1 MKNYLIQLVII
12 VAVLFST
19 NSIAAPGHYIVVT
32 MDDSGKA
39 QPVFY
44 RAVDFS
50 EERSVSQAI
59 LKSTLHDAD
68 HLFIAGN
75 GWADVAEV
83 PRFVRGEFAAN
94 GISGDIKSYQVEQQ
108 ERSFALRIPA
118 KAGARIKLEY
128 MGVRSELNVQ
138 RVVANAS
145 KLALANFQV
154 KPQTKAF
161 VNSGNRVDILV
172 LGDGY
177 TAAEQALFNSDAETL
192 RVAMFDYVPYK
203 QYANLVNWTTTFN
216 ASAQSGS
223 DHPPYLAGCTSTT
236 CCADTAAQSDP
247 KAAGAGMFV
256 STAFDG
262 KFCTSQIHR
271 LVTINSSKI
280 YAAAS
285 AFPGWDQL
293 VVLLNESVYGGSGGS
308 IAVTTTN
315 SNAKLIVIHEYGHTF
330 HDLADEYTS
339 PYPGFPACSDIS
351 SPACEVNVTNQTN
364 PSSIKWRS
372 WFTPSI
378 AIPTPSGTAGIGLF
392 EGARYQTS
400 GVYRPQNSCGM
411 RSLGAQFCSICSQA
425 YVLKLYR
432 GGWGTPS
439 AGIDLI
445 EPGTEV
451 PAASSNVN
459 YSVGSTKNFSAT
471 VLRPTPDTVS
481 MQWYLDGVAVSGATN
496 SNFDFLQLTAS
507 PATRSLEL
515 RVTDNST
522 LVKAEM
528 AGTDMVH
535 SRTWTI
541 QVTTPPSL
549 SINNISLNEGNSG
562 VTAASFTINLSSPAP
577 AGGVSFDIAT
587 IGMRANGSAAQA
599 VKDYAAV
606 QQLGKTIAQGQS
618 STSFAVKIMG
628 DKITEP
634 NEVFGVRL
642 SNVVGAII
650 GNDLAV
656 GTIIN
661 DDSSHL
667 LGNINNSGIAL
678 LGSSALVGRRSVAR
692 PFTECERLQKE
703 IAMLEKR
710 VAASAVKETEGVRN
724 ILTLESQLAK
734 ISCR

>member
-1 MKNYLIQLVII
+1 MHSV
-12 VAVLFST
+12 
-19 NSIAAPGHYIVVT
+19 AAPGHYIVVT
-32 MDDSGKA
+32 MDDTGKA

-44 RAVDFS
+44 REVNFT
-50 EERSVSQAI
+50 EERSVSSAM

-68 HLFIAGN
+68 HLFISGN
-75 GWADVAEV
+75 GWVDVAEV
-83 PRFVRGEFAAN
+83 PRFIRGEFARN
-94 GISGDIKSYQVEQQ
+94 GIDGDIKAYQVEQQ

-128 MGVRSELNVQ
+128 MGVKSELNVQ
-138 RVVANAS
+138 NVKANAA
-145 KLALANFQV
+145 KLALAGFEV
-154 KPQTKAF
+154 KPPTKAF
-161 VNSGNRVDILV
+161 VNSANRVDILV

-177 TAAEQALFNSDAETL
+177 TAAEQALFNSDAESL

-203 QYANLVNWTTTFN
+203 QYANMVNWTTTFN

-223 DHPPYLAGCTSTT
+223 DHPPYQAGCTTSS

-247 KAAGAGMFV
+247 KAAGAGTFV
-256 STAFDG
+256 NTAFDG

-280 YAAAS
+280 YAAAA

-293 VVLLNESVYGGSGGS
+293 VVLLNDSVYGGSGGS

-315 SNAKLIVIHEYGHTF
+315 VNAKLIVIHEYGHTF

-339 PYPGFPACSDIS
+339 AYPGYPACSDIS
-351 SPACEVNVTNQTN
+351 PSSNCEANVTNQTN
-364 PSSIKWRS
+364 PSMIKWRS

-378 AIPTPSGTAGIGLF
+378 AIPTPGGTAGIGLF

-439 AGIDLI
+439 TGIDLI

-451 PAASSNVN
+451 PLASSTVN
-459 YSVGSTKNFSAT
+459 YSQGSTVNFSAT

-481 MQWYLDGVAVSGATN
+481 MQWYLDGLAVGGATN
-496 SNFDFLQLTAS
+496 PNFDFQQLTAS
-507 PATRSLEL
+507 PSTRTLEL

-528 AGTDMVH
+528 AGSDMVH

-541 QVTTPPSL
+541 QVTPTPTPSL
-549 SINNISLNEGNSG
+549 SINDVSLNEGNSG
-562 VTAASFTINLSSPAP
+562 VSLATFNVTLSSAAP
-577 AGGVSFDIAT
+577 AGGVSFT
-587 IGMRANGSAAQA
+587 IGTITMNANGVSALAG
-599 VKDYAAV
+599 KDYAAW
-606 QQLGKTIAQGQS
+606 QQTGKTIAPGQS
-618 STSFAVKIMG
+618 STTFSVKVMG

-642 SNVVGAII
+642 SNPMGATIVDNI
-650 GNDLAV
+650 GVA
-656 GTIIN
+656 TIIN
-661 DDSSHL
+661 DDTSHL
-667 LGNINNSGIAL
+667 RGIGRHPEANGSGRNAN
-678 LGSSALVGRRSVAR
+678 RVAGA
-692 PFTECERLQKE
+692 TECRE
-703 IAMLEKR
+703 LEKR
-710 VAASAVKETEGVRN
+710 KVDMEAEVASDQIDEAEGVRR
-724 ILTLESQLAK
+724 ILVLEAGLQKLA
-734 ISCR
+734 CQ

>member
-1 MKNYLIQLVII
+1 MNNHLIKLVILLTT
-12 VAVLFST
+12 LFSVAST
-19 NSIAAPGHYIVVT
+19 AAPGHYIVVT

-39 QPVFY
+39 RPVFY
-44 RAVDFS
+44 REVNFS
-50 EERSVSQAI
+50 EERSVSQAM

-68 HLFIAGN
+68 HLFISGN

-83 PRFVRGEFAAN
+83 PRFIRGEFAAS
-94 GISGDIKSYQVEQQ
+94 GIAGDIKAYQVEQQ
-108 ERSFALRIPA
+108 ERSFALRIPT

-128 MGVRSELNVQ
+128 MGVKSELNVQ
-138 RVVANAS
+138 RVAANAS
-145 KLALANFQV
+145 KLALANFEV

-161 VNSGNRVDILV
+161 VNSANRVDILV

-177 TAAEQALFNSDAETL
+177 TAAEQALFNSDTETL

-203 QYANLVNWTTTFN
+203 QYANMVNWTTTFN
-216 ASAQSGS
+216 ASVQSGS
-223 DHPPYLAGCTSTT
+223 DHPPFLAGCTSTT

-247 KAAGAGMFV
+247 KAAGAGIFV

-293 VVLLNESVYGGSGGS
+293 VVLLNDSVYGGSGGS

-339 PYPGFPACSDIS
+339 AYPGYPACSDIS
-351 SPACEVNVTNQTN
+351 PSNNCEVNVTNQTD
-364 PSSIKWRS
+364 SSMIKWRS

-378 AIPTPSGTAGIGLF
+378 PIPTPAGTAGIGLF

-439 AGIDLI
+439 TGIDLI

-451 PAASSNVN
+451 PSALSNVN
-459 YSVGSTKNFSAT
+459 YSVGSTVNFSVS

-481 MQWYLDGVAVSGATN
+481 MQWYLDGVAVNGATT
-496 SNFDFLQLTAS
+496 SSFDFQQLTSS
-507 PATRSLEL
+507 PITRSLEL

-528 AGTDMVH
+528 AGIDMVH
-535 SRTWTI
+535 SRSWTI
-541 QVTTPPSL
+541 QVTTPLSL
-549 SINNISLNEGNSG
+549 SINNVSLNEGNSG
-562 VTAASFTINLSSPAP
+562 AVLANFAISLSSPAP

-587 IGMRANGSAAQA
+587 TNLRSTGSAAQV
-599 VKDYAAV
+599 VKDYAAW

-618 STSFAVKIMG
+618 SASFAVKIVG
-628 DKITEP
+628 DKITER

-642 SNVVGAII
+642 SNAVGAII
-650 GNDLAV
+650 SNDLGV
-656 GTIIN
+656 GTILN

-667 LGNINNSGIAL
+667 LGSTNNSKTNQ
-678 LGSSALVGRRSVAR
+678 SEDSASITRSEAQ
-692 PFTECERLQKE
+692 CERLQKD
-703 IAMLEKR
+703 IATLEVK
-710 VAASAVKETEGVRN
+710 VAANRVEETEGLRS
-724 ILTLESQLAK
+724 ILQLESQRTR
-734 ISCR
+734 IGCR

>member
-1 MKNYLIQLVII
+1 MKTYFIHLVVIA
-12 VAVLFST
+12 VVLFST
-19 NSIAAPGHYIVVT
+19 ASFAAPGHYIVVT
-32 MDDSGKA
+32 MDDTGKA
-39 QPVFY
+39 EPVFY
-44 RAVDFS
+44 REVDFS
-50 EERSVSQAI
+50 EDRSVSQTM

-68 HLFIAGN
+68 HLFITGN

-83 PRFVRGEFAAN
+83 PRFIRGEFAAN
-94 GISGDIKSYQVEQQ
+94 GIDGDIKAYQVEQQ

-118 KAGARIKLEY
+118 KAGARIKLDY
-128 MGVRSELNVQ
+128 MGVKSELNVQ
-138 RVVANAS
+138 HVVANAS
-145 KLALANFQV
+145 KLALANFKV

-161 VNSGNRVDILV
+161 VNSANRVDILV

-177 TAAEQALFNSDAETL
+177 TAAEQALFNSDAESL

-203 QYANLVNWTTTFN
+203 QYASMVNWTTTFN

-223 DHPPYLAGCTSTT
+223 DHPPFLAGCTSTS

-247 KAAGAGMFV
+247 KAAGAGIFV
-256 STAFDG
+256 NTAFDG

-271 LVTINSSKI
+271 LVTISSSKI
-280 YAAAS
+280 YAAAA

-293 VVLLNESVYGGSGGS
+293 VVLLNDSVYGGSGGS

-330 HDLADEYTS
+330 HDLADEYS
-339 PYPGFPACSDIS
+339 SAYPGYPACSDIS
-351 SPACEVNVTNQTN
+351 PSNNCEVNVTNQTD
-364 PSSIKWRS
+364 SSMIKWRS

-378 AIPTPSGTAGIGLF
+378 SIPTPAGTVGIGLF

-439 AGIDLI
+439 TGIDLI

-451 PAASSNVN
+451 PVASNHVN
-459 YSVGSTKNFSAT
+459 YSVGNTVNFSAT

-481 MQWYLDGVAVSGATN
+481 MQWYLDGIAVNGAT
-496 SNFDFLQLTAS
+496 SSSFNFQQLTAN

-528 AGTDMVH
+528 AGADMVH
-535 SRTWTI
+535 SRTWSI
-541 QVTTPPSL
+541 HVAAPPSL
-549 SINNISLNEGNSG
+549 SINNVSLNEGNSG
-562 VTAASFTINLSSPAP
+562 VVLANFMISLSSPAP
-577 AGGVSFDIAT
+577 AGGVSFDVGT
-587 IGMRANGSAAQA
+587 TGLRSNGNAAQV
-599 VKDYAAV
+599 VKDYAAW
-606 QQLGKTIAQGQS
+606 QQLDKTIAQGQS
-618 STSFAVKIMG
+618 SASFAVKIVG
-628 DKITEP
+628 DKITER

-642 SNVVGAII
+642 SNAKGAII
-650 GNDLAV
+650 GNGVGV
-656 GTIIN
+656 GTILN
-661 DDSSHL
+661 DDSSQL
-667 LGNINNSGIAL
+667 LVNTSNVESNL
-678 LGSSALVGRRSVAR
+678 PDDSALIARSEA
-692 PFTECERLQKE
+692 ECERLKKD
-703 IAMLEKR
+703 MVVLEAK
-710 VAASAVKETEGVRN
+710 VAANRLKETEGVRN
-724 ILTLESQLAK
+724 ILQIESFRSK
-734 ISCR
+734 IGCR

>member
-1 MKNYLIQLVII
+1 MKNLSIKLAII
-12 VAVLFST
+12 ASVFFSAC
-19 NSIAAPGHYIVVT
+19 SMAAPGHYIVVT
-32 MDDSGKA
+32 MDDTGKA

-44 RAVDFS
+44 REVDFP
-50 EERSVSQAI
+50 EERSVSSAM

-68 HLFIAGN
+68 HLFIRGN

-83 PRFVRGEFAAN
+83 PRFIRGEFARN
-94 GISGDIKSYQVEQQ
+94 GVDGDIKSYQVEQQ
-108 ERSFALRIPA
+108 ERSFVLRIP
-118 KAGARIKLEY
+118 KRAGAHIKLEY
-128 MGVRSELNVQ
+128 MGVHSELNVQ
-138 RVVANAS
+138 RVLANAS
-145 KLALANFQV
+145 KLALANFDV

-161 VNSGNRVDILV
+161 VNSANRVDILV

-177 TAAEQALFNSDAETL
+177 TATQQALFNSDAESL

-203 QYANLVNWTTTFN
+203 QYANFVNWTTTFN
-216 ASAQSGS
+216 ASAESGA
-223 DHPPYLAGCTSTT
+223 DHPPYLAGCTSST

-247 KAAGAGMFV
+247 KAAGAGTFV

-271 LVTINSSKI
+271 LATISSSKI

-293 VVLLNESVYGGSGGS
+293 VVLLNDSVYGGSGGS

-315 SNAKLIVIHEYGHTF
+315 VNAKLIVIHEYGHTF

-339 PYPGFPACSDIS
+339 PYPGFPACSDIAPS
-351 SPACEVNVTNQTN
+351 SNCEANVTNQTVPN
-364 PSSIKWRS
+364 LIKWKS
-372 WFTPSI
+372 WITPSI
-378 AIPTPSGTAGIGLF
+378 PIPSPSGTVGIGLF

-400 GVYRPQNSCGM
+400 GMYRPQNSCGM

-439 AGIDLI
+439 TGIDLI
-445 EPGTEV
+445 EPGTEM
-451 PAASSNVN
+451 PLASSNVN
-459 YSVGSTKNFSAT
+459 YSLGSTVNFSAT
-471 VLRPTPDTVS
+471 VLRPTPDTLS

-496 SNFDFLQLTAS
+496 SNFDFQQLTAS
-507 PATRSLEL
+507 TSTRSLEL
-515 RVTDNST
+515 RVTDNSI

-541 QVTTPPSL
+541 QVTSPPSL
-549 SINNISLNEGNSG
+549 SINDVSLNEGNSG
-562 VTAASFTINLSSPAP
+562 VSLATFTVSLSSPAP

-587 IGMRANGSAAQA
+587 TGLRSNGNAALA
-599 VKDYAAV
+599 VKDYAAW

-618 STSFAVKIMG
+618 SATFAVKIMG

-642 SNVVGAII
+642 RNALGATITDDI
-650 GNDLAV
+650 GV

-667 LGNINNSGIAL
+667 LGNENNSVTRS
-678 LGSSALVGRRSVAR
+678 LGNSVSNEGARGECQDLQNTIVGTEASVASN
-692 PFTECERLQKE
+692 Q
-703 IAMLEKR
+703 
-710 VAASAVKETEGVRN
+710 VKEAEGVRK
-724 ILTLESQLAK
+724 ILQIERKRTQMH
-734 ISCR
+734 CR